1 MEFASLDD
9 AFPNSGGSI
18 KQRRSKKKEG
28 FYGGVMPETDADRP
42 AVKRLMEVPPMNQV
56 SANSEDG
63 LDDLLDESTKFLKK
77 PSVNNSLPKPRSV
90 NTLEK
95 GDTPSYFGAEAFTN
109 PNEDSY
115 ASYTTARTPHGYM
128 LEADFTKTFDDKGYE
143 KATGSALPVP
153 ELRHRWKLMS
163 GDRVG
168 MESSQ
173 VAPKKAKQFSGL
185 DTAEFGNMKAK
196 IDELMARLDDLENR
210 SSGANP
216 QLEVMT
222 FIMTGLFLMFVVDLA
237 VRKSST
243 MRMVNV
249 R

>member
-42 AVKRLMEVPPMNQV
+42 AMKRLMEVPPMNQI
-56 SANSEDG
+56 STGSEGIPDE
-63 LDDLLDESTKFLKK
+63 LLDESTKFLKK

-95 GDTPSYFGAEAFTN
+95 EDTPSYFGAEAFTN
-109 PNEDSY
+109 PSEDTY

-128 LEADFTKTFDDKGYE
+128 LEADFTKTFEEKGYE

-163 GDRVG
+163 GDRI
-168 MESSQ
+168 ESSQ
-173 VAPKKAKQFSGL
+173 VAPKKSKQFSGL
-185 DTAEFGNMKAK
+185 DTAEFGHMKAK

-222 FIMTGLFLMFVVDLA
+222 FIMTGLFLMFVVDVA
-237 VRKSST
+237 VRKSTT

>member
-42 AVKRLMEVPPMNQV
+42 AMKRLMEVPPMNQI
-56 SANSEDG
+56 STGSEGIPDE
-63 LDDLLDESTKFLKK
+63 LLDESTKFLKK
-77 PSVNNSLPKPRSV
+77 PSVNNSLPKPRSL

-95 GDTPSYFGAEAFTN
+95 EDTPSYFGAEAFTN
-109 PNEDSY
+109 PSEDTY

-128 LEADFTKTFDDKGYE
+128 LEADFTKTFEEKGYE

-163 GDRVG
+163 GDRI
-168 MESSQ
+168 ESSQ
-173 VAPKKAKQFSGL
+173 VAPKKSKQFSGL
-185 DTAEFGNMKAK
+185 DTAEFGHMKAK

-222 FIMTGLFLMFVVDLA
+222 FIMTGLFLMFVVDVA
-237 VRKSST
+237 VRKSTT

>member
-42 AVKRLMEVPPMNQV
+42 AMKRLMEVPPMNQIPT
-56 SANSEDG
+56 NSEG
-63 LDDLLDESTKFLKK
+63 ALDDLLDESTKFLKK

-95 GDTPSYFGAEAFTN
+95 EDTPSYFGAEAFTN
-109 PNEDSY
+109 PSEDTY

-143 KATGSALPVP
+143 KATGTALPVP

-163 GDRVG
+163 SDRI
-168 MESSQ
+168 ESSQ
-173 VAPKKAKQFSGL
+173 VAPKKSKQFSGL
-185 DTAEFGNMKAK
+185 DTAEFGHMKAK

-222 FIMTGLFLMFVVDLA
+222 FIMTGLFLMFVVDVA
-237 VRKSST
+237 VRKSGT

>member
-42 AVKRLMEVPPMNQV
+42 AMKRLMEVPPMNQIPT
-56 SANSEDG
+56 NSEG
-63 LDDLLDESTKFLKK
+63 ALDDLLDESTKFLKK

-95 GDTPSYFGAEAFTN
+95 EDTPSYFGAEAFTN
-109 PNEDSY
+109 PSEDTY

-143 KATGSALPVP
+143 KATGTALPVP

-163 GDRVG
+163 SDRI
-168 MESSQ
+168 ESSQ
-173 VAPKKAKQFSGL
+173 VAPKKSKQFSGL

-222 FIMTGLFLMFVVDLA
+222 FIMTGLFLMFVVDVA
-237 VRKSST
+237 VRKSGT

>member
-42 AVKRLMEVPPMNQV
+42 AMKRLMEVPPMNQI
-56 SANSEDG
+56 STGSEGIPDE
-63 LDDLLDESTKFLKK
+63 LLDESTKFLKK
-77 PSVNNSLPKPRSV
+77 PSVNNSLPKPRSL

-95 GDTPSYFGAEAFTN
+95 EDTPSYFGAEAFTN
-109 PNEDSY
+109 PSEDTY

-128 LEADFTKTFDDKGYE
+128 LEADFTKTFEEKGYE

-163 GDRVG
+163 GDRI
-168 MESSQ
+168 ESSQ
-173 VAPKKAKQFSGL
+173 VAPKKSKQFSGL
-185 DTAEFGNMKAK
+185 DTAEFGHMKAK

-222 FIMTGLFLMFVVDLA
+222 FIMTGLFLMFVVDVA

>member
-42 AVKRLMEVPPMNQV
+42 AMKRLMEVPPMNQI
-56 SANSEDG
+56 STGSEGIPDE
-63 LDDLLDESTKFLKK
+63 LLDESTKFLKK
-77 PSVNNSLPKPRSV
+77 PSVNNSLPKPRSL

-95 GDTPSYFGAEAFTN
+95 EDTPSYFGAEAFTN
-109 PNEDSY
+109 PNEDTY

-128 LEADFTKTFDDKGYE
+128 LEADFTKTFEEKGYE

-163 GDRVG
+163 GDRI
-168 MESSQ
+168 ESSQ
-173 VAPKKAKQFSGL
+173 VAPKKSKQFSGL
-185 DTAEFGNMKAK
+185 DTAEFGHMKAK

-222 FIMTGLFLMFVVDLA
+222 FIMTGLFLMFVVDVA